1 MPQIKK
7 ITASFNNIKN
17 KIITFFKNHWF
28 WYNVVLAFITVFI
41 VEIFNRVSL
50 TDTISYMVFYFPSAL
65 MNIFIVLTFLMLPQL
80 SKRHIYWKYF
90 ICTIF
95 ILMGVVNFVLFR
107 FRMLPFNYTD
117 ILLIP
122 STISVIPL
130 YLSVWQMCL
139 IVFAVAGI
147 VFLFVYIYKKI
158 PKKDRN
164 VKKSLVCFFIMFA
177 VSFAYYLFAT
187 STGTIDNRVA
197 GLKNKYYHNG
207 FLYCFTSSAVDTGM
221 REPDD
226 YSTKKVTN
234 IVKDINNTNNNN
246 SIKANIIFLQ
256 LESFFDANYMTNYT
270 YSENPVPVFSE
281 LKKSYSHGYLNVP
294 TFSAGTANTEFEI
307 ITAMNIDFFGIG
319 EYPYRTVI
327 EDKATDSAPFCLRDI
342 GYKSHAIHN
351 NTAIFYERDK
361 IYSNLGFDTFTS
373 LEYMYD
379 VEYNKMGW
387 AKDITLVTSILDCMD
402 STSEPD
408 LVYTVGVQTHGAYPE
423 EDPETPYKITVSG
436 IDDIPFKNSYEYY
449 INELHEVDSFI
460 GALISDLELSHEPT
474 VLVVFGDH
482 MPGFEMEEDNLLSKS
497 IYETEYVIWSNFDM
511 DMIIKNLESYQL
523 YPYILERLN
532 IQGGTMSKFHQKYSY
547 KKTDEYLSKFELLQ
561 YDLIYGEKV
570 GFDGK
575 NYKPTKLMLGVR
587 PIKVNNVNAV
597 ADTMYIHGINF
608 NQYSWVFVN
617 GSKVDT
623 KFINGEN
630 LTVSKNAIKK
640 GDTVCVSQLDENGNV
655 LSTSNAVKYKVK

>member
-1 MPQIKK
+1 
-7 ITASFNNIKN
+7 
-17 KIITFFKNHWF
+17 
-28 WYNVVLAFITVFI
+28 
-41 VEIFNRVSL
+41 
-50 TDTISYMVFYFPSAL
+50 
-65 MNIFIVLTFLMLPQL
+65 
-80 SKRHIYWKYF
+80 
-90 ICTIF
+90 
-95 ILMGVVNFVLFR
+95 
-107 FRMLPFNYTD
+107 
-117 ILLIP
+117 
-122 STISVIPL
+122 
-130 YLSVWQMCL
+130 
-139 IVFAVAGI
+139 
-147 VFLFVYIYKKI
+147 
-158 PKKDRN
+158 
-164 VKKSLVCFFIMFA
+164 
-177 VSFAYYLFAT
+177 
-187 STGTIDNRVA
+187 
-197 GLKNKYYHNG
+197 
-207 FLYCFTSSAVDTGM
+207 
-221 REPDD
+221 
-226 YSTKKVTN
+226 
-234 IVKDINNTNNNN
+234 
-246 SIKANIIFLQ
+246 
-256 LESFFDANYMTNYT
+256 
-270 YSENPVPVFSE
+270 
-281 LKKSYSHGYLNVP
+281 
-294 TFSAGTANTEFEI
+294 
-307 ITAMNIDFFGIG
+307 
-319 EYPYRTVI
+319 
-327 EDKATDSAPFCLRDI
+327 
-342 GYKSHAIHN
+342 
-351 NTAIFYERDK
+351 
-361 IYSNLGFDTFTS
+361 
-373 LEYMYD
+373 MYD